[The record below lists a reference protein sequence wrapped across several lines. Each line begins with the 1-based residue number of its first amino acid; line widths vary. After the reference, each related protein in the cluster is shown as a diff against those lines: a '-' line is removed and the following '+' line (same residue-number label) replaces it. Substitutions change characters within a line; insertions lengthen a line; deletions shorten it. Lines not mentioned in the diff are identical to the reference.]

1 MSSRIYQ
8 LSHTGPEVDEAISKI
23 KDLDLDEVNGGITE
37 LTSSDTNPFNVNIL
51 VGSGIYKAAFVDP
64 ITCPEGADKIH
75 PVYISVQTE
84 DRGDGTSVISQ
95 VITAGPYQWYHTSTD
110 GGLNWGEWEDIGVK
124 NGIKEMSSDEVD
136 VAYQSVFAPGATTTL
151 NFSRLKS
158 TSTATKLSN

>member
-1 MSSRIYQ
+1 MSSKIYQ

-136 VAYQSVFAPGATTTL
+136 AAYQSVFAPGATTTL

>member
-1 MSSRIYQ
+1 MSSKIYQ
-8 LSHTGPEVDEAISKI
+8 LSHTGPEVDEAIAKI

-37 LTSSDTNPFNVNIL
+37 LTSSATNPFNINVL

-84 DRGDGTSVISQ
+84 DRGDGTSIISH
-95 VITAGPYQWYHTSTD
+95 VVTAGPYKWYHTSTD
-110 GGLNWGEWEDIGVK
+110 GGLNWSEWEDIGVK
-124 NGIKEMSSDEVD
+124 NAIKEMSREDVD
-136 VAYQSVFAPGATTTL
+136 SAYQAVFSPAATTSL

-158 TSTATKLSN
+158 SMASKLSN

>member
-1 MSSRIYQ
+1 MGSKIYQ

-37 LTSSDTNPFNVNIL
+37 LTSSETNPFNVNIL

-95 VITAGPYQWYHTSTD
+95 VITAGPYQWYHTSAD

-136 VAYQSVFAPGATTTL
+136 AAYQSVFAPGATTTL

>member
-1 MSSRIYQ
+1 MGSKIYQ

-37 LTSSDTNPFNVNIL
+37 LTSSETNPFNVNIL

-110 GGLNWGEWEDIGVK
+110 GGLNWGEWEGIGVK

-136 VAYQSVFAPGATTTL
+136 AAYQSVFAPGATTTL

>member
-51 VGSGIYKAAFVDP
+51 VGSGIDKAAFVDP